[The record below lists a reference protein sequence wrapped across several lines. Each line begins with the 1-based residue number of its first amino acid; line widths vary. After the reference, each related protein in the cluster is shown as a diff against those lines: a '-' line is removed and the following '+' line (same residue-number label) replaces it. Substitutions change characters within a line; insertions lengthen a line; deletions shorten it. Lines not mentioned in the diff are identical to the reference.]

1 MKKAKH
7 KYSLGDIVTI
17 DWIGGGKHTGE
28 ITQLTYMG
36 ERVNQPNYNLPQYLV
51 TVKSNA
57 ASKAKY
63 THYPV
68 SDERILSVNGKSTE
82 LLSEK
87 LNKKRGSS
95 LKTQAIGSKKPK
107 RKTKNKSDLDQAIDQ
122 QKDFIRGNI
131 KKDSI

>member
-1 MKKAKH
+1 MKKVKH

-17 DWIGGGKHTGE
+17 DWIGGGKFTGE

-51 TVKSNA
+51 TVKSNPASRA
-57 ASKAKY
+57 AY

-87 LNKKRGSS
+87 LNTKRKSS
-95 LKTQAIGSKKPK
+95 LEISNLKSKKT
-107 RKTKNKSDLDQAIDQ
+107 RKKSKAKSELDQAIND
-122 QKDFIRGNI
+122 QKDFIRGNV